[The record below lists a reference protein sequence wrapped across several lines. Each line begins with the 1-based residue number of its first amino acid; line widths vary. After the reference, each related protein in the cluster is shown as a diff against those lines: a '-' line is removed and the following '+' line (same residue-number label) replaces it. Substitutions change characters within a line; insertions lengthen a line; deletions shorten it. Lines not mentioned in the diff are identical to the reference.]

1 MTGARGAS
9 IVLDADA
16 AEVASARRFV
26 RRVLDGDVDPAVV
39 GDLQLITS
47 ELFTNAVEHGAHG
60 EVELSVEC
68 DGGTAEVTVRSIGP
82 ADVGPAVDWE
92 IAEADSVTGRGL
104 GIVRRLADEL
114 IVERN
119 DGAFVVTARRR
130 ARVCTEA

>member
-26 RRVLDGDVDPAVV
+26 RRVLDGEIAAEVV

-47 ELFTNAVEHGAHG
+47 ELFTNAIEHGARDA
-60 EVELSVEC
+60 VELAVEC
-68 DGGTAEVTVRSIGP
+68 HGDTAEVTVRSGGP

-92 IAEADSVTGRGL
+92 VAEADSITGRGL
-104 GIVRRLADEL
+104 GIVRQLADEL
-114 IVERN
+114 IVERT

-130 ARVCTEA
+130 ARQRSEA